1 MAHAPAA
8 ARAQPGGS
16 ARRRRHG
23 RLWATAGGPSLE
35 ITEIDYAEVLREK
48 QGLAATIDSIIE
60 AAMSGPTLT
69 VDDAAMR
76 AVIDIIQD
84 PAKLEQMMQTL
95 EQTASRSPQGVE
107 LQTAALLNIVR
118 GLVDYVGRTD
128 PQQLN
133 TIFEQFGRGARH
145 LSVEAMIALLAE
157 RKRPEAM
164 AGSVNVVSALIE
176 SMSDESVAGF
186 VADSVVAE
194 RGASERLA
202 HAFRSLV
209 PEFDRQRQLLALARE
224 EVAAS
229 EMAREQDPEEFK
241 GLWNGVEQMLTSYT
255 DARYVSEDYAR
266 ELSHARTLP
275 VDVERVSDDPPE
287 RIAAWLVDGQ
297 RRGAAQ
303 PRSGSADRPA
313 AHRDRPVAL
322 ARHRRHGRHARRR
335 PGARRPLRSGVARSS
350 RRSSSRGIPARSGR
364 PHAAAALD
372 RFARG
377 SLMKHVAPYLRSADD
392 ESYERFK
399 RICHAIGPSIIAPLA
414 EVLAAEQDARARKH
428 LRDLLVG
435 FGPRGAEAVR
445 PLLNAQS
452 WEVRR
457 TAAFLLREFGGAEGL
472 KELVPLL
479 ADSEPLVQRE
489 AVQGLMLNGTKEAAV
504 ILLNALTAAKGR
516 RANAARRSAEDA
528 RPARRAALQL
538 PRPAD
543 GSRTVPA
550 ALPDGHRG
558 AGIVWRRRR
567 DRGPQG
573 GAAHRPLVDD
583 LRQPEVRRAP
593 PPTRCAESAR
603 SARWTPCARRPRTAR
618 RAPAA
623 PPAPSCAGARITSCR
638 TDPAARLALYDELLR
653 RFASGTRAAQLYAAD
668 HPLLGRNVEGLL
680 AALKALQQ
688 QQPSITDRHRR
699 QRVRRRRHAAAQGQ
713 QRHEGSDRS
722 AAREQDRADLVRT
735 RRYGGGRSSA

>member
-1 MAHAPAA
+1 MPDAANRLAEFSRVCKAA
-8 ARAQPGGS
+8 ARAVSLYPGGHPAIAAS
-16 ARRRRHG
+16 LSRLEQATARVTDAGPYKVQVLSDGLLIDGARMAKPDPAVAELAGLLHRHLIGRLTLNAGANAESWRTLLLLLSRSPEEVRGDGGIG

-69 VDDAAMR
+69 VDDAAIR
-76 AVIDIIQD
+76 AVVDIIQD
-84 PAKLEQMMQTL
+84 SAKLEQLMQKL
-95 EQTASRSPQGVE
+95 ALTASRSPQGVE

-176 SMSDESVAGF
+176 SMNDESVAGF

-229 EMAREQDPEEFK
+229 DMAREQDQEEFK

-287 RIAAWLVDGQ
+287 RIAAWLSTVSD
-297 RRGAAQ
+297 AA
-303 PRSGSADRPA
+303 
-313 AHRDRPVAL
+313 
-322 ARHRRHGRHARRR
+322 
-335 PGARRPLRSGVARSS
+335 LRSLDQDLLTDLLHIENDPS
-350 RRSSSRGIPARSGR
+350 RWRDIADTVTTHADDLVRVGHFDQAWRLIETVIDQGSPSPFRR
-364 PHAAAALD
+364 PHATAALD
-372 RFARG
+372 RFAKG
-377 SLMKHVAPYLRSADD
+377 SLIKHVAPYLRSAD
-392 ESYERFK
+392 EERYERF
-399 RICHAIGPSIIAPLA
+399 RHICHSIGPSIIVPLA
-414 EVLAAEQDARARKH
+414 EVLAIEQHAGARQH

-457 TAAFLLREFGGAEGL
+457 TAGFLLREFGGAEGL

-479 ADSEPLVQRE
+479 ADTEPLVQRE

-504 ILLNALTAAKGR
+504 ILLDALTANTGKTR
-516 RANAARRSAEDA
+516 ETLLAEVLRMRDH
-528 RPARRAALQL
+528 RAAPLYSYLVRQMHREQFPQL
-538 PRPAD
+538 YLTAIEALGSFGGAD
-543 GSRTVPA
+543 AIEALTVA
-550 ALPDGHRG
+550 MHTGHWLTFFANRKY
-558 AGIVWRRRR
+558 
-567 DRGPQG
+567 G
-573 GAAHRPLVDD
+573 GAAAHA
-583 LRQPEVRRAP
+583 LRRIGTVGAIDALREAAANGAPGARAAA
-593 PPTRCAESAR
+593 RAEL
-603 SARWTPCARRPRTAR
+603 
-618 RAPAA
+618 
-623 PPAPSCAGARITSCR
+623 AGA
-638 TDPAARLALYDELLR
+638 
-653 RFASGTRAAQLYAAD
+653 G
-668 HPLLGRNVEGLL
+668 
-680 AALKALQQ
+680 
-688 QQPSITDRHRR
+688 
-699 QRVRRRRHAAAQGQ
+699 
-713 QRHEGSDRS
+713 
-722 AAREQDRADLVRT
+722 
-735 RRYGGGRSSA
+735 